1 MKEIIKSDKIDHIG
15 MVVPNIEKALEHY
28 KNVFNKQGSKPIVS
42 ESQNVKISFIEFA
55 NIKLELIEPL
65 SEKSPISNFLKKNPL
80 GGMHHIGLEVDD
92 FNNTYKKA
100 SNNDLEP
107 LSEPVK
113 GYHGKDLFFLHP
125 KKMMNTLFEIL
136 SKNEK
141 EK

>member
-65 SEKSPISNFLKKNPL
+65 SDKSPISNFLKKNPL

-92 FNNTYKKA
+92 LNNTYIKA

-136 SKNEK
+136 SKN
-141 EK
+141 